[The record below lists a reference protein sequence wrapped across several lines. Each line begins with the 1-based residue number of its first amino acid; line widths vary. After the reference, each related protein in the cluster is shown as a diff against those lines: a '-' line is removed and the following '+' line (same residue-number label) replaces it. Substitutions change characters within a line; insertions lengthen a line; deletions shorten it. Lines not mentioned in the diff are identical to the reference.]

1 MFGKGAFLVFSFL
14 GGGSYLIAM
23 LTFEQIKPLDQQN
36 EECSVSML
44 QDEKTAVELAANTF
58 LIIEVIC
65 VLFPVANVM

>member
-1 MFGKGAFLVFSFL
+1 MERALFLVFSLFS
-14 GGGSYLIAM
+14 GDSYLIAM
-23 LTFEQIKPLDQQN
+23 STFEQIKPLDQQS

-44 QDEKTAVELAANTF
+44 QDVKTAVELAANTF